1 MSDPVDLPGYA
12 DVEAAAARIA
22 PHAQRTPVLRS
33 RSIDALAGAEL
44 HFKCENLQRVG
55 AFKIR
60 GATNAVRN
68 LPDEVAARGVC
79 THSSGNHAQ
88 ALALAARERGIP
100 AWIVMPTTAPAVK
113 RAAVEGYGATVV
125 ECEPTLAAR
134 EAAAARIV
142 AETGAEFV
150 HPYDDPRVIAGQ
162 ATCAAELLEDVAELD
177 ALICPVGGGGLI
189 SGTCLA
195 VAELAPHVRI
205 FAAEPE
211 LASDAYESKRLGERQ
226 PAFPPRS
233 VADGLLTSLGERT
246 WPFVRDRVD
255 EVLPVDESEIVAA
268 TRFLWER
275 MKLVVEPSAATVAA
289 AILRH
294 APALRR
300 FRRVGAILTG
310 GNVDLDRLPWLR

>member
-1 MSDPVDLPGYA
+1 MSG
-12 DVEAAAARIA
+12 VEYEPLAVVRARISSFI
-22 PHAQRTPVLRS
+22 HRTPVVTS
-33 RSIDALAGAEL
+33 RTFDERVGLSVF
-44 HFKCENLQRVG
+44 FKCENLQRVG

-60 GATNAVRN
+60 GATNAVQS
-68 LPDEVAARGVC
+68 LPDEIARRGVC

-88 ALALAARERGIP
+88 ALALATRERGIP

-134 EAAAARIV
+134 EATSARIV

-162 ATCAAELLEDVAELD
+162 ATCAAELLEDVNDLD
-177 ALICPVGGGGLI
+177 AIVCPVGGGGLI

-195 VAELAPHVRI
+195 VAELAPHVKV
-205 FAAEPE
+205 FGTEPE
-211 LASDAYESKRLGERQ
+211 LAGDAFESKRRGERQ

-233 VADGLLTSLGERT
+233 IADGLLTSLGERT
-246 WPFVRDRVD
+246 WPFVRDGV
-255 EVLPVDESEIVAA
+255 EEILPVDEAEIVAA

-275 MKLVVEPSAATVAA
+275 VKLVIEPSAATVAA
-289 AILRH
+289 ALIRH

>member
-1 MSDPVDLPGYA
+1 MSDA
-12 DVEAAAARIA
+12 DYEPLKIVQARIS
-22 PHAQRTPVLRS
+22 PFIHRTPVLTS
-33 RSIDALAGAEL
+33 RTFDELAGL
-44 HFKCENLQRVG
+44 SVFFKCENLQRVG

-60 GATNAVRN
+60 GATNAVRS
-68 LPDEVAARGVC
+68 LPEEVARRGVC

-100 AWIVMPTTAPAVK
+100 AWIVMPSTAPAPK

-125 ECEPTLAAR
+125 ECEPTLVAR
-134 EAAAARIV
+134 EATAARIV

-162 ATCAAELLEDVAELD
+162 ATCAAELLEDVRDLD

-195 VAELAPHVRI
+195 VSELAPHVQV
-205 FAAEPE
+205 FGAEPE
-211 LASDAYESKRLGERQ
+211 LAGDAFESKRRGERQ
-226 PAFPPRS
+226 GAFPPRS
-233 VADGLLTSLGERT
+233 IADGLLTSLGERT
-246 WPFVRDRVD
+246 WPFVRDRV
-255 EVLPVDESEIVAA
+255 EAILPVDEPEIVAA

-275 MKLVVEPSAATVAA
+275 MKLVVEPSGATVVAA
-289 AILRH
+289 VLRH